1 MPNVN
6 VPAAA
11 GLGIK
16 NPSALRG
23 LRLNRREI
31 MLCWIIFASLLIGLI
46 LVLGITAGPEK
57 LGIHLKES
65 KSPPSLSRLFGTDW
79 LGRDMFVRTAAG
91 LVLSI
96 RIGFIASAIS
106 ICIAAVLGACSALLG
121 PAVDSVITWLADL
134 FFGIPHL
141 VLLIL
146 ISIAL
151 GGGARGVAIGVAVTH
166 WPAVTRIIR
175 AEVMQLRNMEY
186 IQIARRMGKSWAFI
200 ALHHIFPHIFPQL
213 MVGLILLFPHA
224 ILHEAS
230 ITFLGYGLDPA
241 TPAVGVILSESMKY
255 LSSGM
260 WWLAVLPGLT
270 LIVTVR
276 LFDIIGENL
285 RQLVNPETTQL

>member
-1 MPNVN
+1 MPNGIASGILG
-6 VPAAA
+6 VP
-11 GLGIK
+11 GIQG
-16 NPSALRG
+16 S
-23 LRLNRREI
+23 RLNRREI
-31 MLCWIIFASLLIGLI
+31 MFCWIIFSVLLIGVI
-46 LVLGITAGPEK
+46 LFLGITADREK
-57 LGIHLKES
+57 IGINLTES
-65 KSPPSLSRLFGTDW
+65 KLPPSPAHLFGTDW
-79 LGRDMFVRTAAG
+79 LGRDMFTRTAAG

-96 RIGFIASAIS
+96 RIGFIASAVS
-106 ICIAAVLGACSALLG
+106 ICIAAVFGTCSALLG

-146 ISIAL
+146 ISIAM

-166 WPAVTRIIR
+166 WPNVTRIIR
-175 AEVMQLRNMEY
+175 AEVMQLRNTEY
-186 IQIARRMGKSWAFI
+186 IQIARRMGKSWGFI
-200 ALHHIFPHIFPQL
+200 ALKHIFPHIFPQL
-213 MVGLILLFPHA
+213 MIGLILLFPHA

-230 ITFLGYGLDPA
+230 ITFLGYGLNPE
-241 TPAVGVILSESMKY
+241 TPAVGIILADSMKY

-276 LFDIIGENL
+276 LFGILGDSL

>member
-1 MPNVN
+1 MPNGN

-16 NPSALRG
+16 SLSG
-23 LRLNRREI
+23 IGILRLNRREM
-31 MLCWIIFASLLIGLI
+31 MLGWIVFAVLLIGVI
-46 LVLGITAGPEK
+46 LVLGLTADAEK
-57 LGIHLKES
+57 LGINLVDS
-65 KSPPSLSRLFGTDW
+65 KSPPSLTHLFGTDW
-79 LGRDMFVRTAAG
+79 LGRDMFAKTTAG

-96 RIGFIASAIS
+96 RIGFIAAAIS
-106 ICIAAVLGACSALLG
+106 ICIAAVLGTCSALLG
-121 PAVDSVITWLADL
+121 PAVDGAITWLVDL

-200 ALHHIFPHIFPQL
+200 ALRHIFPHIFPQL

-241 TPAVGVILSESMKY
+241 TPAVGVILSESMQY

-260 WWLAVLPGLT
+260 WWLAVLPGLI
-270 LIVTVR
+270 LIITVR

-285 RQLVNPETTQL
+285 RQLVNPESTQL

>member
-1 MPNVN
+1 MPNGT
-6 VPAAA
+6 AS
-11 GLGIK
+11 GI
-16 NPSALRG
+16 LRVSG
-23 LRLNRREI
+23 IPHPRLNQREI
-31 MLCWIIFASLLIGLI
+31 MFCWIVFAVVLIGII
-46 LVLGITAGPEK
+46 LFLGVTADQGK
-57 LGIHLKES
+57 MGINLGES
-65 KSPPSLSRLFGTDW
+65 KSPPSAAHLFGTDW
-79 LGRDMFVRTAAG
+79 LGRDMFARTAAG

-96 RIGFIASAIS
+96 RIGFIASAVS
-106 ICIAAVLGACSALLG
+106 ICIAAVFGACSALLG
-121 PAVDSVITWLADL
+121 PAVDSVITWLVDL

-151 GGGARGVAIGVAVTH
+151 GGGARGVAVGVAVTH
-166 WPAVTRIIR
+166 WPNVTRIIR

-200 ALHHIFPHIFPQL
+200 ALRHIFPHIFPQL
-213 MVGLILLFPHA
+213 MIGLILLFPHA

-241 TPAVGVILSESMKY
+241 TPAVGVILSESMQY

-276 LFDIIGENL
+276 LFDIIGDNL
-285 RQLVNPETTQL
+285 RRLVNPETTQL

>member
-1 MPNVN
+1 MFSRV
-6 VPAAA
+6 VFAA
-11 GLGIK
+11 
-16 NPSALRG
+16 
-23 LRLNRREI
+23 
-31 MLCWIIFASLLIGLI
+31 LLMGVI
-46 LVLGITAGPEK
+46 LFLGITADQDK
-57 LGIHLKES
+57 TGINLRES
-65 KSPPSLSRLFGTDW
+65 RSAPSPAHPFGTDW
-79 LGRDMFVRTAAG
+79 LGRDMFSRTAAG

-106 ICIAAVLGACSALLG
+106 ICIAAVFGTCSALLG
-121 PAVDSVITWLADL
+121 PAVDSVITWLVDL

-151 GGGARGVAIGVAVTH
+151 GGGAKGVAIGVAVTH
-166 WPAVTRIIR
+166 WPSVTRIIR

-186 IQIARRMGKSWAFI
+186 IRIARRMGKNWGFI
-200 ALHHIFPHIFPQL
+200 ALRHIFPHIFPQL
-213 MVGLILLFPHA
+213 MIGLILLFPHA

-241 TPAVGVILSESMKY
+241 TPAVGIILSESMQY

-276 LFDIIGENL
+276 IFDVIGDNL

>member
-1 MPNVN
+1 MVCWI
-6 VPAAA
+6 VFAAA
-11 GLGIK
+11 
-16 NPSALRG
+16 
-23 LRLNRREI
+23 
-31 MLCWIIFASLLIGLI
+31 LIGII
-46 LVLGITAGPEK
+46 LCLGVTADQEK
-57 LGIHLKES
+57 MGINLSES
-65 KSPPSLSRLFGTDW
+65 KSPPSFAHPFGTDW
-79 LGRDMFVRTAAG
+79 LGRDMFARTTAG

-96 RIGFIASAIS
+96 RIGFIASTIS
-106 ICIAAVLGACSALLG
+106 ICIAAVFGACAALLG
-121 PAVDSVITWLADL
+121 PAVDSAITWLVDL

-151 GGGARGVAIGVAVTH
+151 GGGAKGVAIGVAVTH
-166 WPAVTRIIR
+166 WPSVTRIIR

-186 IQIARRMGKSWAFI
+186 IQISRRMGKSWTFI
-200 ALHHIFPHIFPQL
+200 AAKHIFPHIFPQL
-213 MVGLILLFPHA
+213 MIGLILLFPHA

-230 ITFLGYGLDPA
+230 ITFLGYGLDPT

-276 LFDIIGENL
+276 LFDIIGDNL
-285 RQLVNPETTQL
+285 RRLANPETTQL

>member
-1 MPNVN
+1 
-6 VPAAA
+6 
-11 GLGIK
+11 
-16 NPSALRG
+16 
-23 LRLNRREI
+23 
-31 MLCWIIFASLLIGLI
+31 MLSWIVFSVLLIGLI
-46 LVLGITAGPEK
+46 LFLGLTADSEK
-57 LGIHLKES
+57 IGINLRES
-65 KSPPSLSRLFGTDW
+65 KSPPSLTHLFGTDW
-79 LGRDMFVRTAAG
+79 LGRDMFARTAAG

-96 RIGFIASAIS
+96 RIGFIASAAS

-121 PAVDSVITWLADL
+121 PAVDSVITWLVDL

-151 GGGARGVAIGVAVTH
+151 GGGARGVAVGVAVTH
-166 WPAVTRIIR
+166 WPSVTRIIR

-186 IQIARRMGKSWAFI
+186 IQISRRMGKSWAFI
-200 ALHHIFPHIFPQL
+200 AVRHIFPHIFPQL

-276 LFDIIGENL
+276 LFDIIGENF
-285 RQLVNPETTQL
+285 RQLVNPESTQL